1 MATKQEEQANL
12 SDVLTP
18 SMNLTELEMKF
29 ADETDGKAKDV
40 VQARIKKAEDGIL
53 PLRLQFNDFTQIMSS
68 LDEERYANV
77 SKQEKFQM
85 IRSKVLGLTE
95 RLQEL
100 SNDFEELQPLFATV
114 GEYSKTYKN
123 KNFQVLENLASY
135 NHRGKAGASISN
147 STPTPAAATPTTA
160 PTPGLARRRRRR
172 QHPHQRRRRLSV
184 RRATMLR
191 HQPPQLRR
199 QEHKRRNPASPGRRR
214 NSNRLRLR
222 LRLLLKHKP
231 RPRLKLKIRT
241 RTICRTKI

>member
-18 SMNLTELEMKF
+18 SMSLTELEMKF

-114 GEYSKTYKN
+114 GEY
-123 KNFQVLENLASY
+123 
-135 NHRGKAGASISN
+135 
-147 STPTPAAATPTTA
+147 
-160 PTPGLARRRRRR
+160 
-172 QHPHQRRRRLSV
+172 
-184 RRATMLR
+184 
-191 HQPPQLRR
+191 
-199 QEHKRRNPASPGRRR
+199 
-214 NSNRLRLR
+214 
-222 LRLLLKHKP
+222 
-231 RPRLKLKIRT
+231 
-241 RTICRTKI
+241 

>member
-18 SMNLTELEMKF
+18 SMSLTELEMKF

-135 NHRGKAGASISN
+135 NHRGKLVLRS
-147 STPTPAAATPTTA
+147 PTARLHRQRPHRQRPQL
-160 PTPGLARRRRRR
+160 PGLARRRQRR